1 VTMVAERPDTD
12 PMSSDDGRDAAG
24 DDAGP
29 PRTQQRAGSSADEA
43 LSVDTVV
50 TEERGRW
57 AVDIVVV
64 FADGVVHKRID
75 THPTRARAELS
86 ARMIKRAAERDIR
99 GPLNG

>member
-1 VTMVAERPDTD
+1 MMVAERPDTD
-12 PMSSDDGRDAAG
+12 PSSG
-24 DDAGP
+24 DDASGAADEGHTR
-29 PRTQQRAGSSADEA
+29 PRTQQRADSSADEA

-50 TEERGRW
+50 TSERGRW
-57 AVDIVVV
+57 AVDIIVV

-86 ARMIKRAAERDIR
+86 ARMIKRAAEREIR